1 MISSHR
7 HCLTR
12 HAFTHTAIYS
22 RSTPLP
28 PPRTA
33 SPTFDWSHRHCLTFF
48 HTHSLLL
55 SLHAPLAPSCH
66 PTTQG
71 TKYIVDGIL
80 FKFSFPADDSPYL
93 GSYECANKAAGHDLR
108 GSISIFH
115 AIEDENN
122 DNEAEEDVNLN
133 CNLMAIID
141 CLGERQ
147 PLLQW

>member
-7 HCLTR
+7 QLDP
-12 HAFTHTAIYS
+12 THIHLRLHTLAPHSPPTS
-22 RSTPLP
+22 RS
-28 PPRTA
+28 
-33 SPTFDWSHRHCLTFF
+33 
-48 HTHSLLL
+48 L
-55 SLHAPLAPSCH
+55 SLTH
-66 PTTQG
+66 TQG

-108 GSISIFH
+108 GAISIFH

-122 DNEAEEDVNLN
+122 ANEADDDVNLN

-141 CLGERQ
+141 CLGKCQ
-147 PLLQW
+147 TLLKW

>member
-1 MISSHR
+1 M
-7 HCLTR
+7 
-12 HAFTHTAIYS
+12 
-22 RSTPLP
+22 P
-28 PPRTA
+28 PP
-33 SPTFDWSHRHCLTFF
+33 
-48 HTHSLLL
+48 
-55 SLHAPLAPSCH
+55 PSCH
-66 PTTQG
+66 NNPPQG

-93 GSYECANKAAGHDLR
+93 RSYECANKAAGHDLR

-122 DNEAEEDVNLN
+122 EAGEDVNLN

-147 PLLQW
+147 TLIKWEVVPGGNLTRVLTHGHPRKPRGPPNPPRTPALDELN

>member
-1 MISSHR
+1 M
-7 HCLTR
+7 
-12 HAFTHTAIYS
+12 
-22 RSTPLP
+22 
-28 PPRTA
+28 
-33 SPTFDWSHRHCLTFF
+33 
-48 HTHSLLL
+48 
-55 SLHAPLAPSCH
+55 PLAPSCH
-66 PTTQG
+66 NNPPQG

-122 DNEAEEDVNLN
+122 ENEAGEDVNLN

-141 CLGERQ
+141 CLGEFRTLNQ
-147 PLLQW
+147 TVVSSRRELDTGVNPRASPPREPPNPALDELN

>member
-1 MISSHR
+1 MS
-7 HCLTR
+7 
-12 HAFTHTAIYS
+12 
-22 RSTPLP
+22 
-28 PPRTA
+28 
-33 SPTFDWSHRHCLTFF
+33 
-48 HTHSLLL
+48 
-55 SLHAPLAPSCH
+55 LAPSSCH
-66 PTTQG
+66 NPPQG

-122 DNEAEEDVNLN
+122 ENEEGEDVNLN

-141 CLGERQ
+141 CLGEFQ
-147 PLLQW
+147 TLLKRWG

>member
-1 MISSHR
+1 M
-7 HCLTR
+7 
-12 HAFTHTAIYS
+12 
-22 RSTPLP
+22 
-28 PPRTA
+28 
-33 SPTFDWSHRHCLTFF
+33 
-48 HTHSLLL
+48 
-55 SLHAPLAPSCH
+55 PLAPSCH
-66 PTTQG
+66 NNPPQG

-122 DNEAEEDVNLN
+122 ENEAGEDVNLN

-147 PLLQW
+147 TLIKWELVPGGT

>member
-1 MISSHR
+1 MTSNI
-7 HCLTR
+7 
-12 HAFTHTAIYS
+12 
-22 RSTPLP
+22 RSP
-28 PPRTA
+28 
-33 SPTFDWSHRHCLTFF
+33 
-48 HTHSLLL
+48 SLLHPP
-55 SLHAPLAPSCH
+55 SLPRLQP
-66 PTTQG
+66 TQG
-71 TKYIVDGIL
+71 TKYIVDDIL

>member
-1 MISSHR
+1 M
-7 HCLTR
+7 
-12 HAFTHTAIYS
+12 
-22 RSTPLP
+22 
-28 PPRTA
+28 
-33 SPTFDWSHRHCLTFF
+33 
-48 HTHSLLL
+48 L
-55 SLHAPLAPSCH
+55 SLHAPRSLLP
-66 PTTQG
+66 PTPQG

-147 PLLQW
+147 TLL

>member
-1 MISSHR
+1 M
-7 HCLTR
+7 
-12 HAFTHTAIYS
+12 
-22 RSTPLP
+22 
-28 PPRTA
+28 
-33 SPTFDWSHRHCLTFF
+33 
-48 HTHSLLL
+48 
-55 SLHAPLAPSCH
+55 PLAPSCH
-66 PTTQG
+66 NPPQG

-122 DNEAEEDVNLN
+122 ENEEGEDVNLN

-141 CLGERQ
+141 CLGEFQ
-147 PLLQW
+147 PVIKWWLLPGGNLTRM

>member
-1 MISSHR
+1 M
-7 HCLTR
+7 
-12 HAFTHTAIYS
+12 
-22 RSTPLP
+22 PLV
-28 PPRTA
+28 
-33 SPTFDWSHRHCLTFF
+33 
-48 HTHSLLL
+48 
-55 SLHAPLAPSCH
+55 APSCH
-66 PTTQG
+66 NPQG

-122 DNEAEEDVNLN
+122 ENEAGEDVNLN

-147 PLLQW
+147 TLLISGDLVGVHTLHFKH